1 MVPGTPPISQ
11 LERRQE
17 VALSIEHMMTHLKK
31 CPGCDVCVQAKMQA
45 KQARR
50 RDPDLKFLNEQP
62 ERFGQ
67 LLWADPVII
76 GKKKISRGITG
87 EKVALF
93 ICDAA
98 SELCDFPALRAKT
111 SELITIAVQYFLGD
125 KRGEMLY
132 SDGAEELRVSAERLG
147 LVHRTSTPYRPQ
159 SNGRCEVRI
168 RGVVQGTRCLL
179 LQAGLPHRFW
189 PLAGRAWCFG
199 KNVTAGDEDASAFE
213 HVHGY
218 SFNGQLIPF
227 GALVLYKLNPRD
239 RAEYLKFD
247 PTAVHGLC
255 VGYHMEPGYRWS
267 GDYYVLNLETLRT
280 SNLATDKIRTRRVK
294 EIELIYPVRFPLR
307 EIIERRR
314 ILLEKSSLDA
324 PLDDERGVMGLDS
337 QRLGEDESASGTTSD
352 AHTQTDASSM
362 EDLDVMSD
370 FRSDIPSDSANTT

>member
-1 MVPGTPPISQ
+1 MTPLPSPASPVDSPTAPPEPLAGSSTDHLRDQGSGDQGEGEPDYDSMVPGTPPISQ

-31 CPGCDVCVQAKMQA
+31 CPGCEVCVQAKMQA

-239 RAEYLKFD
+239 RSGVPQVRPYGSAWPVRGISYGTWLQVEWGLLCPKPRDAED
-247 PTAVHGLC
+247 V
-255 VGYHMEPGYRWS
+255 EPGHR
-267 GDYYVLNLETLRT
+267 
-280 SNLATDKIRTRRVK
+280 
-294 EIELIYPVRFPLR
+294 
-307 EIIERRR
+307 
-314 ILLEKSSLDA
+314 
-324 PLDDERGVMGLDS
+324 
-337 QRLGEDESASGTTSD
+337 
-352 AHTQTDASSM
+352 
-362 EDLDVMSD
+362 
-370 FRSDIPSDSANTT
+370 